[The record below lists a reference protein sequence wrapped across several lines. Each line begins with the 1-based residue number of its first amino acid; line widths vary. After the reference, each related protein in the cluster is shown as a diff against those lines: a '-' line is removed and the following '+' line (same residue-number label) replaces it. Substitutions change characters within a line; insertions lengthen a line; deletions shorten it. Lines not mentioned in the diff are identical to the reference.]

1 MSIRYHEWDL
11 LYFGLVGFREIVGQ
25 YRQVLP
31 GFAQELI
38 NKNFRVQSLRA
49 PKSRKFKE
57 PFFRKITF
65 LFGMAGR
72 GHPQKVKRNISG
84 LRNQKSRPP
93 TPEPAPSKPSKPE
106 YSPDWPNESDDE
118 SEAEE
123 FDLANEDGMKSDID
137 VDSDVEVEREG
148 EAFSLATEFLEQLL
162 SQAERRGDD
171 ADEEEWV
178 PPRVRYQ

>member
-65 LFGMAGR
+65 LFGMAE
-72 GHPQKVKRNISG
+72 ISPS
-84 LRNQKSRPP
+84 N
-93 TPEPAPSKPSKPE
+93 PEPAPSKPSKPE